1 MKKMTDEQTNEQTNR
16 QTSPSFKALAFC
28 AGLKGLPGTSYVAI
42 SVFFFESFMTIAAT
56 VSRNVGSKQTKFQTQ
71 VAKTNT
77 SQAVAR

>member
-42 SVFFFESFMTIAAT
+42 SVFFLK
-56 VSRNVGSKQTKFQTQ
+56 VS
-71 VAKTNT
+71 
-77 SQAVAR
+77 